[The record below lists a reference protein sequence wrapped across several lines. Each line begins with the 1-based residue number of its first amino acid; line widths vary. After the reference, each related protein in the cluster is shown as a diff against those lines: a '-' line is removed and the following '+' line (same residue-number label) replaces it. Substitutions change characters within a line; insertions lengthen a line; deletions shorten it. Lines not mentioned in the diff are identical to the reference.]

1 MACFLP
7 CIHDNCGSIGR
18 EKKGVDLGT
27 FFHQKDFLKKPEM
40 LRTLWSYYLK
50 SILR

>member
-18 EKKGVDLGT
+18 EKKGVDLGNDIEGI
-27 FFHQKDFLKKPEM
+27 HNVV
-40 LRTLWSYYLK
+40 
-50 SILR
+50 

>member
-18 EKKGVDLGT
+18 EKKGVDLGNDIEGMKSG
-27 FFHQKDFLKKPEM
+27 FFDV
-40 LRTLWSYYLK
+40 W
-50 SILR
+50 